1 METEKSCGYKKICE
15 ESFYHNPAAIE
26 GHLVAIKILNRLH
39 QRGIKARLKMGS
51 KSQSVLTDLLNVLNG
66 MRECHIFQ
74 LQLYSTHT
82 EQRQG
87 VSSSLK

>member
-1 METEKSCGYKKICE
+1 METEKSCGCKKICE
-15 ESFYHNPAAIE
+15 ENFYHNPE

-51 KSQSVLTDLLNVLNG
+51 KSQSMLTDLLNVLNG